1 MSALY
6 GLVHSDGRPV
16 VEAELA
22 AMDVALSALGPDGA
36 GGWTDGVAGLGHR
49 LMRFTPED
57 RFERQPLA
65 GGGGTL
71 MLVATGRVD
80 NREALC
86 GTLGVPPVDRGNI
99 PDSALLIRAFE
110 AWGEDC
116 PRRVTGGFAF
126 AVWNSR
132 AQRLFAARSAFGAP
146 PFFYHQGSHGLAFA
160 TRPKG
165 LFALPMVSRAIDEA
179 HLADYMVSMP
189 GDPGHCFWR
198 DVRALGAGQALA
210 FDAGGLRVWD
220 HWRLDAIE
228 ERPGHS
234 PDTDVEELA
243 ALLDQVIADHR
254 RADRRVGVMMSGGL
268 DSTAVAAV
276 AARQLKP
283 EGGVLPTF
291 TEVPQAGWH
300 GSAVDAD
307 RYSDEGPYA
316 RAMALHHDNL
326 QINLIRGEGFYFDGI
341 ADFFEAAESPF
352 RNASNRT
359 WYEGCIR
366 AAAAV
371 DARVL
376 LTGLGGNVTVS
387 CNGEGLLHELV
398 SRGDIAGAVRTARLQ
413 VSKGYRHS
421 TLRALAGA
429 ALPLLPG
436 PIHGAIDRLRIGW
449 PVVTGSRP
457 WEHYSPIGRDLAAA
471 TRLAERTRAKGR
483 SYYQLMAGPMR
494 ERRLAALRQPD
505 GPGADVAAALRQMYG
520 VDTRHPLCD
529 RRLVEFCMALPEA
542 AFAPEGEP
550 RGLIRKAMAGHVPRE
565 ILINRKRGAQGSG
578 WLGRLHT
585 NRATIEAELA
595 RFAQSPLIRHAVDID
610 RLQRLARELPPPE
623 SEAGEVK
630 LTYRAVF
637 ESGLMT
643 GRFLRW
649 VESGE

>member
-1 MSALY
+1 VT
-6 GLVHSDGRPV
+6 G
-16 VEAELA
+16 AELA
-22 AMDVALSALGPDGA
+22 AMDAALSALGPDGA
-36 GGWTDGVAGLGHR
+36 GCWNDGVSGLGHR

-71 MLVATGRVD
+71 ILVATGRVD
-80 NREALC
+80 DREALC
-86 GTLGVPPVDRGNI
+86 GTLGMLARDRANI
-99 PDSALLIRAFE
+99 PDSALLMRAFE
-110 AWGEDC
+110 AWGEDT

-132 AQRLFAARSAFGAP
+132 TRRLFAARSAFGAP
-146 PFFYHQGSHGLAFA
+146 PFFYHRGSHGLAFA

-165 LFALPMVSRAIDEA
+165 LFALPEVPRAIDEG

-189 GDPGHCFWR
+189 TDAGHCFWR

-210 FDAGGLRVWD
+210 FDANGLRVWD
-220 HWRLDAIE
+220 HWRLDEIE
-228 ERPGHS
+228 ERPRRA
-234 PDTDVEELA
+234 PDAEAEELS
-243 ALLDQVIADHR
+243 ALMEQVIADHR
-254 RADRRVGVMMSGGL
+254 RTEGRAGVMMSGGL
-268 DSTAVAAV
+268 DSTAVAAI
-276 AARQLKP
+276 AALQLKP
-283 EGGVLPTF
+283 VGGVVPTF

-341 ADFFEAAESPF
+341 VDFFEAAESPF

-366 AAAAV
+366 AAAAA

-376 LTGLGGNVTVS
+376 LTGLGGNATVS
-387 CNGEGLLHELV
+387 CDGEGLLRELV
-398 SRGDIAGAVRTARLQ
+398 SRGDIAGAVRAARMQ
-413 VSKGYRHS
+413 VSKGYRRS
-421 TLRALAGA
+421 TVRAIAGA
-429 ALPLLPG
+429 MLPLLPG
-436 PIHGAIDRLRIGW
+436 PVQGAIERWRLGW
-449 PVVTGSRP
+449 PVHAGPRP
-457 WEHYSPIGRDLAAA
+457 WELYSPIGRDLAEE
-471 TRLAERTRAKGR
+471 TRLVERTRAKGQ
-483 SYYQLMAGPMR
+483 SFYHMAARPIR
-494 ERRLAALRQPD
+494 ERRLNTLRQPD
-505 GPGADVAAALRQMYG
+505 GPGADIAIGHRQMYG

-542 AFAPEGEP
+542 AFAPGGEP
-550 RGLIRKAMAGHVPRE
+550 RGLMRSAMVGRVPRE
-565 ILINRKRGAQGSG
+565 ILANRKRGVQGSG
-578 WLGRLHT
+578 WLGRLNE

-595 RFAQSPLIRHAVDID
+595 FFAQSPLIRHALDIA
-610 RLQRLARELPPPE
+610 RLQRLAHDLPPPH
-623 SEAGEVK
+623 SEAGSVK

-649 VESGE
+649 VESGI